1 MQNDLSN
8 SAQVI
13 LHKLL
18 IFNNLYST
26 LILFLVPKKELY
38 QYSAV

>member
-1 MQNDLSN
+1 MKNDLSN
-8 SAQVI
+8 SAQAI

-26 LILFLVPKKELY
+26 LILFLVPKIE
-38 QYSAV
+38 